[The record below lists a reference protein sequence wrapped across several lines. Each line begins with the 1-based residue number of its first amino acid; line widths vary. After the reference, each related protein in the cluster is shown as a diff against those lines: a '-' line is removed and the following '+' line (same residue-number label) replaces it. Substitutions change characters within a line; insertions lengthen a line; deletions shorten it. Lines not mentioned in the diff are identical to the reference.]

1 MKNNLDEILSE
12 IRDAPFSKKTDKQL
26 QHYEN
31 LSQLMKEKYKNGT
44 YISPTILIDDDNRGR
59 KLSKNEV
66 LEIRRKYIPF
76 KYGKIK
82 LSKEYKVSPTLIYK
96 IIKQKIWM

>member
-1 MKNNLDEILSE
+1 MKNNLNEILRE
-12 IRDAPFSKKTDKQL
+12 IRDAPFSMKTDKQL

-31 LSQLMKEKYKNGT
+31 LSLLMKEKFKNGT
-44 YISPTILIDDDNRGR
+44 YISPTTLIDGDNRGR

-82 LSKEYKVSPTLIYK
+82 LSKEYKVSPTLIHK
-96 IIKQKIWM
+96 ILKEKIWL